1 MDKKMIGKLLMTGL
15 GTALM
20 FASSFVNEKNQ
31 DMKMEETISK
41 KVAEA
46 LNQAKE
52 S

>member
-15 GTALM
+15 GTVLM
-20 FASSFVNEKNQ
+20 IASSFVNEKNQ